1 MKRDFNEVNEKIKL
15 GKAVVVT
22 AEEAAALVAREGVMA
37 AAKKIDVV
45 TTGTFGPMCSS
56 GAVLNFGHSEPPIRM
71 GKITLNEV
79 ECYGGLAAVD
89 TYVGATQPSEDLGM
103 QYGGAHVI
111 EDLIAGKSVKL
122 RASSYGTDCYPRK
135 EIETHIALGDM
146 NQAMLFNPRNAYQNY
161 SAATNSTERTLYTY
175 MGTLLPNKR
184 NVTYSTSGVLSPLLK
199 DPELRATGVGT
210 RIFLG
215 GAQGYVAFEG
225 TQTVFNHQELDNG
238 GDWYGG
244 VTLAVVG
251 DMKRMSTKY
260 IRAAV
265 FEGYGCSMFVGIGIP
280 YPVLDEDFL
289 SQLAR
294 PDEELY
300 TRVFDYS
307 VPSRSRPAL
316 RVVSYA
322 ELRSGE
328 IELGGKRAKTAPLSS
343 LRIAREIAAELKAQ
357 VQRGE
362 FLLSEPVQYFER
374 GKLNKPLNIK

>member
-1 MKRDFNEVNEKIKL
+1 MKRTFDEVNDRIKS
-15 GKAVVVT
+15 GKAVVMT
-22 AEEAAALVAREGVMA
+22 AEEAAALVAGEGLKA

-71 GKITLNEV
+71 ASITLNGV

-89 TYVGATQPSEDLGM
+89 TYVGATQPSNERGM

-111 EDLIAGKSVKL
+111 EDLISGKSVKL
-122 RASSYGTDCYPRK
+122 RATSYGTDCYPRK
-135 EIETHIALGDM
+135 EIETHIALSDM

-175 MGTLLPNKR
+175 MGTLLPKKR

-199 DPELRATGVGT
+199 DPELRATGIGT

-225 TQTVFNHQELDNG
+225 TQTVFNHQELESG

-251 DMKRMSTKY
+251 DMKKMSTKY

-289 SQLAR
+289 RQLAK
-294 PDEELY
+294 PDEELF

-316 RVVSYA
+316 RAVSYA

-328 IELGGKRAKTAPLSS
+328 IDLGGKKARTAPLSS
-343 LRIAREIAAELKAQ
+343 LRIAREIAEELKAQ
-357 VQRGE
+357 VQSGA

-374 GKLNKPLNIK
+374 GKVNMTLNIK